1 MSKSIALLVL
11 CGAVLVA
18 LIAACAPVQ
27 APPSPGTSQDGAG
40 PPPAEPPQPLSP
52 VLTATETITA
62 TIIPSETPT
71 ATLPLTPTLTPPV
84 TPEPITETPAPTATE
99 TPPTDTPTPPPAH
112 TATNT
117 PTPTEGPPPTPT
129 PLPEAIFLRGHR
141 SFTRGSDLF
150 VVGEAGNGSGYP
162 VYNVTVI
169 ATFFDDAGQLVGAT
183 EAPAFL
189 PQTAPMQNNPFK
201 LRLANAPANVA
212 AYELSLRWDDLTL
225 MGYERVTVL
234 GEELDTEDGIE
245 VRGELRNDGP
255 AAIANVMAVVTFY
268 TETGDVADVYAANV
282 ASTGLAPGE
291 TTTYSLRV
299 DAADLAF
306 ESFLVQ
312 TQGVLGR

>member
-1 MSKSIALLVL
+1 MAKSIGLIIML
-11 CGAVLVA
+11 GAVV
-18 LIAACAPVQ
+18 IASLAGCMPIQ
-27 APPSPGTSQDGAG
+27 APAAPQSGQGIAG
-40 PPPAEPPQPLSP
+40 PPAAPPQPLSP

-62 TIIPSETPT
+62 TIMPTETPT

-84 TPEPITETPAPTATE
+84 TPEPPAATDTPA
-99 TPPTDTPTPPPAH
+99 PTDTPTPSP
-112 TATNT
+112 TATST

-129 PLPEAIFLRGHR
+129 SLPEAIFLRGHR

-234 GEELDTEDGIE
+234 SEELDMEDGIE

-268 TETGDVADVYAANV
+268 TETSDVADVYAASV
-282 ASTGLAPGE
+282 ASTELDPGE
-291 TTTYSLRV
+291 TTTYSLRI
-299 DAADLAF
+299 DAPDLAF
-306 ESFLVQ
+306 ESFFVQ